1 MTNGL
6 TTGKLDYNT
15 VVDSWELDMGTNTGT
30 VNNNN
35 GDTFNNEGS
44 VWGAAGYN
52 VPGKQ
57 MYNLWGANGY
67 VKFDPALRAVQHG

>member
-1 MTNGL
+1 
-6 TTGKLDYNT
+6 
-15 VVDSWELDMGTNTGT
+15 MGTNTGT

-67 VKFDPALRAVQHG
+67 VKFDPGPSRSTTRLKSSSVPTHPAMLSV